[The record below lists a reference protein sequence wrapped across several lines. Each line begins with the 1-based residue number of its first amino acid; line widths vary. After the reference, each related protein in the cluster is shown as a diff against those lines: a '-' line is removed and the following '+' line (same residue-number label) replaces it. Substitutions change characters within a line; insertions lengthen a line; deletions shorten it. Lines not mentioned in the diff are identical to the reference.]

1 MLSDGCLSVLCHLCV
16 CLSITFVQSV
26 QMAGWIK
33 MLLGTKVGL
42 SLSDS
47 VLYGDPAPP
56 AYKEHEDP
64 LQCLTD
70 FYCGQTARCINM
82 PLAMEV
88 GLSPEDFML
97 HAEPSLSPS
106 KTRMPASDDRTACR
120 QFQSATHVLPIG
132 VGPFA
137 FRYQG
142 NGGTPCQ
149 YIDTTQKAIDCATT
163 LPVTVF
169 DPNFEDVRGG
179 IEPWL
184 MASWKARV
192 RLPIGHN

>member
-88 GLSPEDFML
+88 DLSPEDFIL
-97 HAEPSLSPS
+97 HGEPSLSALPKQGCPLTGQCAANFS
-106 KTRMPASDDRTACR
+106 LQRTCFQWGLVPLLSDIKGTEVPRANILIPHKRQLIALQLCR
-120 QFQSATHVLPIG
+120 
-132 VGPFA
+132 
-137 FRYQG
+137 
-142 NGGTPCQ
+142 
-149 YIDTTQKAIDCATT
+149 
-163 LPVTVF
+163 
-169 DPNFEDVRGG
+169 
-179 IEPWL
+179 
-184 MASWKARV
+184 
-192 RLPIGHN
+192 